1 MKLTAL
7 LATTAAAL
15 WLAAGPASA
24 QDFQVGTRVKIG
36 STGDVGTVI
45 AVGPPYADGGAN
57 IKVHLDKLGAAYP
70 QVGVW
75 YDTAMSNVTP
85 IGGGPAPGAA
95 PGPGQA
101 PAAAPQAPAQPAARP
116 TPPPPL
122 INPAGQQTASA
133 ALCQQLIRANYPPT
147 GADQTITVSFLNYS
161 MSGPRPYEAIYAN
174 DLAPPAGRGHTV
186 TAWPVHAKFTVLT
199 HYEDPQADDELR
211 TYDAQYMCYR
221 SAAGEWTVEMT
232 SRLPGGETAQ
242 YIHKG

>member
-1 MKLTAL
+1 MKLRAL

-36 STGDVGTVI
+36 STGEVGTVI

-85 IGGGPAPGAA
+85 IAGAPA
-95 PGPGQA
+95 PGPGPQ
-101 PAAAPQAPAQPAARP
+101 PMAAPVYRPA
-116 TPPPPL
+116 PPPPL
-122 INPAGQQTASA
+122 IDPAGQQTASA

-147 GADQTITVSFLNYS
+147 GADQTITVSFLSYA
-161 MSGPRPYEAIYAN
+161 MSGPRAYAAF
-174 DLAPPAGRGHTV
+174 DHAV
-186 TAWPVHAKFTVLT
+186 TAWPVRARFTVLT
-199 HYEDPQADDELR
+199 HFDDPQADDQLR